1 MQAPVSPRAVARP
14 RFGVNYTPTQGWFHH
29 WLDFDLDEVRR
40 DFDALAELG
49 LDHVRLFA
57 VWPYFQP
64 NRGLIRPRAV
74 AQLLAM
80 IQAAGERGLDCSV
93 DALQGHLSSFDF
105 LPAWVKTW
113 HGRNLF
119 TDPDVIE
126 GQSRYLRELASAISA
141 EPNVLG
147 MSLGNEFSQF
157 ASAIHPERNP
167 ATMPEADHWLR
178 TMLEAC
184 EAGAPGLAHCHS
196 EYDSA
201 FFDGR
206 HPFTPAGTARNGTM
220 STVHSWI
227 FNGTA
232 QRYGGMSQ
240 QSFRLAEYL
249 IEVARGWAVDPGR
262 AIWLQEIGAPAP
274 HVGAQ
279 DAAEFSTRALE
290 YALDCEGLWGV
301 TWWCSHDV
309 SGELLDF
316 PSLEYTLGLLGN
328 DQRLKPEGSAFA
340 AAIQRSATAP
350 APAPRR
356 TALLLDVGPEPEA
369 PGRGTCAPGG
379 EFFDAWMSLAIAGER
394 PTVLLASQA
403 HDQSQ
408 LEARGITAVVQPSDV
423 SSAHLPI
430 R

>member
-1 MQAPVSPRAVARP
+1 MRAPSNPRTVPRP
-14 RFGVNYTPTQGWFHH
+14 RFGANYTPTRGWFHH
-29 WLDFDLDEVRR
+29 WLDFDLDDVRR
-40 DFDALAELG
+40 DFDALAALG

-64 NRGLIRPRAV
+64 NRGMIRQRAV
-74 AQLLAM
+74 TQMRSM
-80 IQAAGERGLDCSV
+80 IQAAAERGLDCSV

-119 TDPDVIE
+119 TDPEVIE
-126 GQSRYLRELASAISA
+126 GQSRYLRELATAIA
-141 EPNVLG
+141 VEPNVLG

-157 ASAIHPERNP
+157 ASSIHPERSP
-167 ATMPEADHWLR
+167 ATVPEADRWLQA
-178 TMLEAC
+178 MLAAC
-184 EAGAPGLAHCHS
+184 EGGAPGLAHCHS

-201 FFDGR
+201 FFDGG

-249 IEVARGWAVDPGR
+249 IEVVRAWAVDPNR
-262 AIWLQEIGAPAP
+262 PIWLQEIGAPAP
-274 HVGAQ
+274 HVSAQ

-290 YALDCEGLWGV
+290 YALDCEGVWGV

-309 SGELLDF
+309 SRELLDF
-316 PSLEYTLGLLGN
+316 PELEYTLGLLRN
-328 DQRLKPEGSAFA
+328 DQVPKPEGLAFA
-340 AAIQRSATAP
+340 AAIRASTTAQPPAVRS
-350 APAPRR
+350 
-356 TALLLDVGPEPEA
+356 TALVLDVGPEAEA
-369 PGRGTCAPGG
+369 PGRGACAPGG
-379 EFFDAWMSLAIAGER
+379 VFFDAWMSLAIAGER
-394 PTVLLASQA
+394 PAVVLASQA
-403 HDQSQ
+403 QDQSW
-408 LEARGITAVVQPSDV
+408 LTARGISAVVLPSDV
-423 SSAHLPI
+423 LPAP
-430 R
+430 